1 MQPENATSVGSSVS
15 DGRFDMT
22 KELTL
27 EDLKDLD
34 IRGLCNDAR
43 YWDLRRTYGD
53 NSEEVR
59 RHLISCARYQGLIRF
74 LTLAKRL
81 DYSAS
86 GTGPDDSSPYSD
98 D

>member
-1 MQPENATSVGSSVS
+1 MGDQHKGEPMMRYTLS
-15 DGRFDMT
+15 D

-34 IRGLCNDAR
+34 ILGLCNDAR

-59 RHLISCARYQGLIRF
+59 RHLISCARYQDLI
-74 LTLAKRL
+74 
-81 DYSAS
+81 
-86 GTGPDDSSPYSD
+86 
-98 D
+98 